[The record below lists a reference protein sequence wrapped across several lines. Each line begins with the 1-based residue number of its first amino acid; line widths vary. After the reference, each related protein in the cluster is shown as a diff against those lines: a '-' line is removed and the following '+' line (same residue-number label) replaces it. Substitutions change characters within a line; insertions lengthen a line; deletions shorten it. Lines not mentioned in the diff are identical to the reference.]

1 MERGQLLSI
10 KRKISQG
17 QLSDVLEEILNEG
30 RILPDELI
38 ISILEAIKEGQL
50 LDSRTLGRLVILTRD
65 RDLFLMPGPRKSM
78 LSDYSVL
85 SMLLEAGIPDKAI
98 EQGLCEKLA
107 LDFENN
113 QYGLRQFIL
122 ESLRDYGTISSLETL
137 EAIEYDF
144 FSRYK
149 LAETILNGQQDSSP
163 ALSTEFAEH
172 LERKTDVFLGEL
184 LKETI
189 KAVRQRND
197 LGDDLW
203 GLLYK
208 KGDPFDRAVKYRN
221 KSNEQLE
228 DQEDQEDLG
237 SSLNSLRKAT
247 EAMLKTVIE
256 LEKINPDKG
265 EPVNKMQLP
274 TLMAILM
281 DKKYGRT
288 PDKTYHKYLEQLRDN
303 TTTGSHD
310 QGEETEFFFK
320 VEIVKGQIE
329 LFDTVLK
336 YFRKYIDKS
345 TAIEEQL

>member
-17 QLSDVLEEILNEG
+17 QLSEVIVEVLNEG
-30 RILPDELI
+30 RILPNELI
-38 ISILEAIKEGQL
+38 ILIREAIKEGQL
-50 LDSRTLGRLVILTRD
+50 LDSRSLGRLVILTRD
-65 RDLFLMPGPRKSM
+65 RDLFLMQEPRKSM

-85 SMLLEAGIPDKAI
+85 LTLLEAGIPDKSI
-98 EQGLCEKLA
+98 EQRLCEKLD

-113 QYGLRQFIL
+113 QYGFRQFIL

-149 LAETILNGQQDSSP
+149 LAETILNGHQDPSPELSS
-163 ALSTEFAEH
+163 EFVEH
-172 LERKTDVFLGEL
+172 LERKTDVFLGKL

-208 KGDPFDRAVKYRN
+208 KSDPFDRAVKYRN

-228 DQEDQEDLG
+228 DQEDHEDLG

-303 TTTGSHD
+303 TTNGSHD
-310 QGEETEFFFK
+310 QGEETEFLFGA
-320 VEIVKGQIE
+320 EMVKGQIE
-329 LFDTVLK
+329 IFDTVLK

-345 TAIEEQL
+345 TAIGEQL